1 MMDRERWKND
11 AVEVDTV
18 VDGRGHA
25 GNLKNEDEE
34 RLISSCKKSRF
45 SSSFVLKGSL
55 LMYSLTLQST
65 FVPKQSRRSEKK
77 IHRSETWLKEDC
89 V

>member
-1 MMDRERWKND
+1 MDRERWKND

-34 RLISSCKKSRF
+34 RLISSCKKSI
-45 SSSFVLKGSL
+45 L
-55 LMYSLTLQST
+55 
-65 FVPKQSRRSEKK
+65 E
-77 IHRSETWLKEDC
+77 
-89 V
+89 